1 VRHRPRHRRS
11 NYWLIVAPIFV
22 LQLVALV
29 AWVAVKLTSSTK
41 DVAIYLVVMALDAV
55 VIYGGV
61 AAAVGEAAQRRAP
74 GEVPGLVRARHAEPS
89 EPGLTPKLEAA
100 PRSCTALVF
109 DGVKLRST
117 PAGNKATGAKD
128 AAAGEGRR
136 RHRCP
141 ENPSARGG
149 HGSGA
154 APQL

>member
-1 VRHRPRHRRS
+1 VWRLRWEKRRS
-11 NYWLIVAPIFV
+11 AEHLGKF
-22 LQLVALV
+22 
-29 AWVAVKLTSSTK
+29 
-41 DVAIYLVVMALDAV
+41 
-55 VIYGGV
+55 
-61 AAAVGEAAQRRAP
+61 RASF
-74 GEVPGLVRARHAEPS
+74 ARDDAEPS

-100 PRSCTALVF
+100 TRSCTALVF